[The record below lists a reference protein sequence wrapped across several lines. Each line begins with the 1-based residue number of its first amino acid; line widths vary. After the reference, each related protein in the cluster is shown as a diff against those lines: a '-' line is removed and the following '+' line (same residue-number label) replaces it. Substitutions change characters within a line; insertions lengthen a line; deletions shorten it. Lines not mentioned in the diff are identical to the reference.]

1 MVKTDSDRMRLATR
15 VTIGTLNMSLRGL
28 GLVGRFGLMLYLA
41 RFLDFESVAVFGFV
55 AAGVAIVPAF
65 LNLGLHFRANRQFVG
80 ASGLEV
86 GRRMRDRFL
95 LHLIIFFP
103 IAILVVTGGSAF
115 DYLPHVS
122 ISFIIL
128 AAIICL
134 CDVLLNEIH
143 LALVST
149 QHPVTANIVLF
160 FRTAIWIFPFV
171 LLSWRFPELRT
182 LTVVLLFWL
191 GGQILA
197 FAAFFV
203 SRRKWPWSDIYRQ
216 KVEFS
221 WLLEGFSRSFLLW
234 LSDIGLATGQFVDR
248 IILGFFL
255 DIYSI
260 GIYTFFWSMAAG
272 VQQLVFTAVVQIATP
287 HFVKAARSP
296 DPDALRRLLLAEMR
310 NVFLVALVVGG
321 AVYLGSP
328 LLYWLAGRDTLT
340 EFNSLFGA
348 MLIGVTIRLVSDVV
362 SSGVYARGYDVRL
375 ASINMSMPFISAV
388 VTAAALAAFGF
399 AGMGAAFI
407 GTNLVIFAV
416 RIWCLREDLFRR

>member
-1 MVKTDSDRMRLATR
+1 MVKTESDTMRLATR
-15 VTIGTLNMSLRGL
+15 VTIGVLNMSLRGL

-55 AAGVAIVPAF
+55 AAGVAIAPAF

-95 LHLIIFFP
+95 LHLLIFFP
-103 IAILVVTGGSAF
+103 IAIIVVSGASAF

-122 ISFIIL
+122 FEFIVL
-128 AAIICL
+128 AAIICI

-149 QHPVTANIVLF
+149 QHPVVANIVLF
-160 FRTAIWIFPFV
+160 FRTAIWIFPFA
-171 LLSWRFPELRT
+171 LLSWQFPELRS
-182 LTVVLLFWL
+182 LKAVLLFWL

-197 FAAFFV
+197 FGVFFI
-203 SRRKWPWSDIYRQ
+203 SMRKWPWPDIARQ

-221 WLLEGFSRSFLLW
+221 WLLQGFSRSMLLW

-248 IILGFFL
+248 IILGLFL

-287 HFVKAARSP
+287 HFVKAARSA
-296 DPDALRRLLLAEMR
+296 DPYALRRLLLAEMR
-310 NVFLVALVVGG
+310 NVFAVSVVVGG
-321 AVYLGSP
+321 AVYFGSP
-328 LLYWLAGRDTLT
+328 VLYWLAGRANLAEYNT
-340 EFNSLFGA
+340 LFGA

-375 ASINMSMPFISAV
+375 ASINMSMPFISAGT
-388 VTAAALAAFGF
+388 TAAGLAAFGF
-399 AGMGAAFI
+399 AGMGVAFI
-407 GTNLVIFAV
+407 ATNLAIFAV
-416 RIWCLREDLFRR
+416 RLWCLREDLFRR